1 MINLKLLNIHFFQ
14 KPVNELGQSYV
25 TFVSLNLVQLREKIG
40 DEVFVNSTFDVS
52 RNITETHNSY
62 VIFLP
67 LIFQQNWYT
76 EQVKMISAWL
86 SERMEICLHAYQLAC
101 LTLIVKNVRNDFE
114 MQGTDPEEIL
124 DTKTY
129 NSILSRIN
137 VEEANAALK

>member
-1 MINLKLLNIHFFQ
+1 M
-14 KPVNELGQSYV
+14 NELGQSYV
-25 TFVSLNLVQLREKIG
+25 TFVSLNLVQIREKIG

-52 RNITETHNSY
+52 WIITANITWNKNAD
-62 VIFLP
+62 VICYFN
-67 LIFQQNWYT
+67 FQQNWYT